1 MERNYTEAVRD
12 GFFDLI
18 ENDTVEIWENL
29 DRSVA
34 MIKSGKWKEH
44 YSEVVAKYRFSSR
57 FAIMRVLFEKATGL
71 PPSKTDEQALAEG
84 FSVVGI
90 GNFPNI
96 TIKHAKE
103 LTDTE
108 VALYQQ
114 LLLRRVEE
122 NNPDYT
128 QEALRLVPGILELP
142 SAGAKC
148 KLTRDEL
155 IRLGHMVDF
164 SLEDMQFILL
174 RVLGDNE
181 AGFRYSAS
189 TDIIDIYGF
198 LTRSTLAQVDELKA
212 WYDQNAAKI
221 KKVEYADKP
230 VQFTQDIAN
239 SLEHI
244 FSQWSPEKQVTEFQ
258 SWLLK
263 NAPYLDLKSKT
274 ARKVYVNLAMYAYA
288 SWNKQRITRIFNTNE
303 LITDNFYDDMLQ
315 LSEFEDYHA
324 FAKQLFFKAAKPDS
338 EKCKT
343 MAKILV
349 YENAALV
356 RDFDICG
363 FDKYKDDS
371 KQLEKLYHTPY
382 LRQDEITSRGEE
394 NGNIRQRIESILM
407 DRISPSKNDL
417 LYLLWIIAN
426 YRWIGAIASV
436 DDKVLF
442 MDEFLA
448 AAACILEGAFLP
460 EFYPPNILEET
471 MLLSIVLGN
480 EENSPAM
487 VYETICSIFTDKGK
501 TKKKAGATTTKT
513 LEQKRE
519 IAEYFYSH
527 LKEYSTKGACEEA
540 CAKHF
545 GIARSSVQNYCR
557 AFRKGQL

>member
-57 FAIMRVLFEKATGL
+57 FAIMRVLFEKVTGL
-71 PPSKTDEQALAEG
+71 PPSKTDEQALAKG
-84 FSVVGI
+84 FSVAGI

-128 QEALRLVPGILELP
+128 QEALRLVPSVLELP
-142 SAGAKC
+142 FAGTKC
-148 KLTRDEL
+148 NLTRDEL

-164 SLEDMQFILL
+164 SLEGMQFILL

-181 AGFRYSAS
+181 AGFKYSAS

-198 LTRSTLAQVDELKA
+198 LTRSTLAQVDELKV
-212 WYDQNAAKI
+212 WYEQNAAKI

-239 SLEHI
+239 SLEQT
-244 FSQWSPEKQVTEFQ
+244 FAQWSPESRVAEFQ
-258 SWLLK
+258 NWLLK

-274 ARKVYVNLAMYAYA
+274 TRKVYINLAAYAYDLTK
-288 SWNKQRITRIFNTNE
+288 NC
-303 LITDNFYDDMLQ
+303 
-315 LSEFEDYHA
+315 LSNMSDIDGENLYEDIEKISQIPTYHEYTQ
-324 FAKQLFFKAAKPDS
+324 QLFFKGSKLDAK
-338 EKCKT
+338 KCESVADKL
-343 MAKILV
+343 I
-349 YENAALV
+349 YENAEYAG
-356 RDFDICG
+356 DFHTH
-363 FDKYKDDS
+363 DS
-371 KQLEKLYHTPY
+371 NSELLYHVLY
-382 LRQDEITSRGEE
+382 MENGKATSRGKL
-394 NGNIRQRIESILM
+394 NKNSKNRIRDILM
-407 DRISPSKNDL
+407 DKVAPEKSDL
-417 LYLLWIIAN
+417 LYLLWFAAN
-426 YRWIGAIASV
+426 SQWIGTVSTAEE
-436 DDKVLF
+436 KVTF
-442 MDEFLA
+442 MDDFLA
-448 AAACILEGAFLP
+448 AAACILDAALLP

-471 MLLSIVLGN
+471 LMLALVLGD
-480 EENSPAM
+480 EDTTPAM
-487 VYETICSIFTDKGK
+487 IYESICSTFTDKGK
-501 TKKKAGATTTKT
+501 TKKKVGATKKT
-513 LEQKRE
+513 PEQKCE
-519 IAEYFYSH
+519 IAAYYYSH
-527 LKEYSTKGACEEA
+527 LPEYPSKTDCKKA
-540 CAKHF
+540 CADHF
-545 GIARSSVQNYCR
+545 GIGIASVEGYCR
-557 AFRKGQL
+557 EYPADKL

>member
-1 MERNYTEAVRD
+1 MERNYTEAIRD

-18 ENDTVEIWENL
+18 EKDTVEIWENL

-71 PPSKTDEQALAEG
+71 PPSKTDEQALAKG
-84 FSVVGI
+84 FSVAGI

-128 QEALRLVPGILELP
+128 QEALRLVPGVLELP

-148 KLTRDEL
+148 NLTRDEL

-164 SLEDMQFILL
+164 SLEDMQFVLL

-181 AGFRYSAS
+181 AGFKYSAS

-198 LTRSTLAQVDELKA
+198 LTRSTLAQVDELKV

-244 FSQWSPEKQVTEFQ
+244 FSQWSPENQVAEFQ

-274 ARKVYVNLAMYAYA
+274 ARKVYINLAVYAYILTTK
-288 SWNKQRITRIFNTNE
+288 SLVDLSDTIRENLYEITGGN
-303 LITDNFYDDMLQ
+303 LY
-315 LSEFEDYHA
+315 EDIEKISQIPAYHEYA
-324 FAKQLFFKAAKPDS
+324 QQLFFNGAKPDAK
-338 EKCKT
+338 KCESI
-343 MAKILV
+343 AEELI
-349 YENAALV
+349 YENAEHAG
-356 RDFDICG
+356 DFHTH
-363 FDKYKDDS
+363 DS
-371 KQLEKLYHTPY
+371 NSELLYHVLY
-382 LRQDEITSRGEE
+382 VENGKATSRGKL
-394 NGNIRQRIESILM
+394 NKSSKNRIRDILM
-407 DRISPSKNDL
+407 DKVAPEKSDL
-417 LYLLWIIAN
+417 LYLLWFAAN
-426 YRWIGAIASV
+426 SQWIGTVSTV
-436 DDKVLF
+436 EEKVTF
-442 MDEFLA
+442 MDDFLA
-448 AAACILEGAFLP
+448 AAACILDAALLP

-471 MLLSIVLGN
+471 LMLALVLGD
-480 EENSPAM
+480 ENNTPAM
-487 VYETICSIFTDKGK
+487 IYESICSIFTDKGK

-527 LKEYSTKGACEEA
+527 LKEYPKKGACEEA

-545 GIARSSVQNYCR
+545 GIAQSSVQNYCR
-557 AFRKGQL
+557 AFRNGKL